1 MISSLQRLEGF
12 YWVARTGG
20 YARAARAFPYPISQP
35 GVHLQVRRLEQELG
49 GVALFERVGRDAM
62 RPTPAGAH
70 LYAFCAPF
78 FEELPRVVRAI
89 ESGRI
94 GGTLRIDAT
103 GLVLRHLLPDWL
115 LRLRRERDDVEIE
128 LQEVENPDFD
138 RLRTG
143 AADLIVDY
151 GLEPPDGTESQV
163 VGHSY
168 AHLVLPASHP
178 LARRKGL
185 RAEQLAGEPF
195 VAYHPALRQH
205 AVQMAAVRARVGQL
219 GRVMT
224 ASSVD
229 TILAHVRAGLGFS
242 VIPWL
247 DRDGPRL
254 PGIAVRPQSGPGTR
268 FDVVAV
274 WRRQQPEHPLV
285 TAALRCAPHPASA
298 RRRPGRSAPRP

>member
-20 YARAARAFPYPISQP
+20 YARAARAFPYPITQP
-35 GVHLQVRRLEQELG
+35 GVHQQVRRLEQELG
-49 GVALFERVGRDAM
+49 GIALFERVGRDAM
-62 RPTPAGAH
+62 RPTPAGAR

-103 GLVLRHLLPDWL
+103 GLVLRYLLPDWL
-115 LRLRRERDDVEIE
+115 LRLRSSRDDIEVE
-128 LQEVENPDFD
+128 LQEVANPDVD

-151 GLEPPDGTESQV
+151 ALEHPDGCESRV

-168 AHLVLPASHP
+168 AHLVLPAQHR
-178 LARRKGL
+178 LAKRKRL
-185 RAEQLAGEPF
+185 DVRELAGEPL
-195 VAYHPALRQH
+195 VAYHPSLRQH
-205 AVQMAAVRARVGQL
+205 AVQMQAVRARIGTL
-219 GRVMT
+219 GRVT
-224 ASSVD
+224 SAGSVD
-229 TILAHVRAGLGFS
+229 TILAQVRAGLGYS

-247 DRDGPRL
+247 DRRGPTL
-254 PGIAVRPQSGPGTR
+254 PGVVVRPQTGPGTR
-268 FDVVAV
+268 FEVVAV
-274 WRRQQPEHPLV
+274 WRRQQPANPLV
-285 TAALRCAPHPASA
+285 AAALACAPRA
-298 RRRPGRSAPRP
+298 

>member
-1 MISSLQRLEGF
+1 VISSLQRLEGF

-20 YARAARAFPYPISQP
+20 YARAARAFPYPITQP
-35 GVHLQVRRLEQELG
+35 GVHQQVRRLEQELG
-49 GVALFERVGRDAM
+49 DIALFARVGRDAM
-62 RPTPAGAH
+62 RPTAEGAR

-115 LRLRRERDDVEIE
+115 LRLRRERDDIEVE
-128 LQEVENPDFD
+128 LQEVENPDLD

-151 GLEPPDGTESQV
+151 GLDVPAGCAARV

-168 AHLVLPASHP
+168 AHLVLPAQHR
-178 LARRKGL
+178 LAGRRTLAG
-185 RAEQLAGEPF
+185 RELAGEAF
-195 VAYHPALRQH
+195 VAYHPSLRQH
-205 AVQMAAVRARVGQL
+205 AVQMAAVRARVGAL
-219 GRVMT
+219 GRVT
-224 ASSVD
+224 SASSVD
-229 TILAHVRAGLGFS
+229 TILAQVRAGLGYS

-247 DRDGPRL
+247 DRAGPKL
-254 PGIAVRPQSGPGTR
+254 PGIVVRPQTGPGTR
-268 FDVVAV
+268 FEVKAV
-274 WRRQQPEHPLV
+274 WRKQEPENPLV
-285 TAALRCAPHPASA
+285 AAALRW
-298 RRRPGRSAPRP
+298 APRV

>member
-20 YARAARAFPYPISQP
+20 YARAARAFPYPITQP
-35 GVHLQVRRLEQELG
+35 GVHQQVRRLEQELG

-115 LRLRRERDDVEIE
+115 LRLRRERDDIEVE
-128 LQEVENPDFD
+128 LQEVENPDVD

-151 GLEPPDGTESQV
+151 ALDRPEGCASRV

-168 AHLVLPASHP
+168 AHLVLPSEHR
-178 LARRKGL
+178 LARRRRLDL
-185 RAEQLAGEPF
+185 RELAGEPF
-195 VAYHPALRQH
+195 VAYHASLRQH
-205 AVQMAAVRARVGQL
+205 AVQLDAVRARVGTL
-219 GRVMT
+219 GRIT
-224 ASSVD
+224 SASSVD
-229 TILAHVRAGLGFS
+229 TILAQVRAGLGYS

-247 DRDGPRL
+247 DRAGPKL
-254 PGIAVRPQSGPGTR
+254 PGVVVRPQRGPGTR
-268 FDVVAV
+268 FEVTAL
-274 WRRQQPEHPLV
+274 WRRQQPDNPLV
-285 TAALRCAPHPASA
+285 AAALHCAPRA
-298 RRRPGRSAPRP
+298 

>member
-20 YARAARAFPYPISQP
+20 YARAARAFPYPITQP
-35 GVHLQVRRLEQELG
+35 GVHRQVRRLEHELG
-49 GVALFERVGRDAM
+49 GVTLFERVGRDAM
-62 RPTPAGAH
+62 RPTAAGAL

-94 GGTLRIDAT
+94 GGTLRVDAT

-115 LRLRRERDDVEIE
+115 LRLRRERDDIEVE
-128 LQEVENPDFD
+128 LQEVENPELD

-151 GLEPPDGTESQV
+151 DLECPSGCDSRV

-168 AHLVLPASHP
+168 AHLVLPAHHR
-178 LARRKGL
+178 LARRKQL
-185 RAEQLAGEPF
+185 RVQELSGEPF
-195 VAYHPALRQH
+195 VAYHPSLRQH
-205 AVQMAAVRARVGQL
+205 AAQMDAVRARVGAL
-219 GRVMT
+219 GRIT
-224 ASSVD
+224 SANSVD
-229 TILAHVRAGLGFS
+229 TILAQVRAGLGFS

-247 DRDGPRL
+247 DRTGPKV
-254 PGIAVRPQSGPGTR
+254 PGIVARAQTGPGTR
-268 FDVVAV
+268 FEVIAV
-274 WRRQQPEHPLV
+274 WRRQRPENPIV
-285 TAALRCAPHPASA
+285 AAALRCAPRGS
-298 RRRPGRSAPRP
+298 G